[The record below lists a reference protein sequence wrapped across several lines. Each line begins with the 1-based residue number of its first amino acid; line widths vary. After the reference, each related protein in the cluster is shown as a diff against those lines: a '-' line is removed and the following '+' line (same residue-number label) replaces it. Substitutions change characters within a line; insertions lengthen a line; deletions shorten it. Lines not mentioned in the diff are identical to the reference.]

1 MCGISSYIGKKNY
14 ESFLYKSLENQR
26 HRGPD
31 NTSLLNLKI
40 NENFIGLGHNR
51 LSILDLNERS
61 NQPFHHENYRLI
73 YNGEIYN
80 FETIKKSLKDSGSHF
95 RTNSDTEVILRAFEK
110 YGEASFE
117 LFQGIYAFILLDLNS
132 NSVFAVR
139 DPLGVKPLYF
149 SNQDNEFFFSSEIR
163 GLNPFLK
170 RKEICE
176 DDLFEFLNNHFISEP
191 NTGFKNIKKVSP
203 GTYMKITLLDK
214 KVEHVSFKYSARN
227 KSFGDFLIK
236 ESIKSQEISD
246 VKNVIYFSGGID
258 SSVIAAS
265 VEEDHLLHIEYSKN
279 EINDADT
286 VASKSIARKLNKN
299 LQIIKFDKDIEMSDQ
314 EFIKSVDETVN
325 GIEELICDYTYLAS
339 KQISQEARKL
349 GYKVALSGMGGDEIF
364 VGYPRYKISI
374 FHKVRLFIL
383 PFFLFFNFIKLDKY
397 IFKRKFERF
406 MEFLREK
413 NFLLAYSRLLGY
425 LSSSEIRDFFE
436 PGQYKKLQKKFES
449 KLSVYEDNLKESY
462 LSACLS
468 IDRRGFLSR
477 NLTVADKSSM
487 SESIEL
493 RVPLLDLEII
503 NVSKILRKNNLMD
516 YFLPKFRLEEYLLNY
531 LNKYEF
537 KRRKVGFNP
546 PLAGYINNID
556 RETYDS
562 CISILES
569 VLKGM
574 DKKMTDKIYD
584 DHTRKIKDNT
594 YKIFQLIFLSRW
606 INQIKSYNLE

>member
-1 MCGISSYIGKKNY
+1 M
-14 ESFLYKSLENQR
+14 
-26 HRGPD
+26 
-31 NTSLLNLKI
+31 
-40 NENFIGLGHNR
+40 
-51 LSILDLNERS
+51 
-61 NQPFHHENYRLI
+61 
-73 YNGEIYN
+73 
-80 FETIKKSLKDSGSHF
+80 
-95 RTNSDTEVILRAFEK
+95 
-110 YGEASFE
+110 
-117 LFQGIYAFILLDLNS
+117 
-132 NSVFAVR
+132 FAVR

-149 SNQDNEFFFSSEIR
+149 SNQDNEFFFFFRDKRIKSI
-163 GLNPFLK
+163 FK

-374 FHKVRLFIL
+374 FHKVRLLIL

-397 IFKRKFERF
+397 ILKE
-406 MEFLREK
+406 
-413 NFLLAYSRLLGY
+413 
-425 LSSSEIRDFFE
+425 
-436 PGQYKKLQKKFES
+436 
-449 KLSVYEDNLKESY
+449 NLK
-462 LSACLS
+462 
-468 IDRRGFLSR
+468 
-477 NLTVADKSSM
+477 
-487 SESIEL
+487 
-493 RVPLLDLEII
+493 DLW
-503 NVSKILRKNNLMD
+503 N
-516 YFLPKFRLEEYLLNY
+516 F
-531 LNKYEF
+531 
-537 KRRKVGFNP
+537 
-546 PLAGYINNID
+546 
-556 RETYDS
+556 
-562 CISILES
+562 
-569 VLKGM
+569 
-574 DKKMTDKIYD
+574 
-584 DHTRKIKDNT
+584 
-594 YKIFQLIFLSRW
+594 
-606 INQIKSYNLE
+606 